1 MSKELEELI
10 KKGEGQNTEF
20 KDSLSLKREI
30 GETVSA
36 FSNAHEGTILI
47 GVSEFGDVTGVVIG
61 NRTLEELANYLKIN
75 TDPQIYPEINLC
87 QISDKYIIEV
97 KIKENDEKPVFFKTH
112 AFKRVGKTNQRI
124 STSEIRKLA
133 QEERKRLCFDER
145 ICEEASLEDIDE
157 EKVKWYLE
165 KRAEIRRVKKPE
177 EMDFE
182 TLIVNIR
189 AAKEID
195 GKIKPTNAGIL
206 FFGRNPQRFILQS
219 QLRLARFAGKTL
231 TRDFLDR
238 FDSSGTLWEM
248 IEQAEDFI
256 RKNIRLFGFRTEFT
270 FKRIDKFEYPIK
282 AIREGVINALI
293 HRDYLEPADTRVLIF
308 DDRIEIVNPGKFPE
322 GTSPENPRHIPVNP
336 VLCQLIYDVGLIEKY
351 GTGIYMMR
359 ETCRDYGTS
368 EPEYELS
375 EREIG
380 LTFRSSGK
388 AIIMSEIEKTG
399 VKLND
404 RQKKAFK
411 HILGEGRIS
420 TKDYCELNNVVPNT
434 AYRDLNEMMQMG
446 LIRRVDKGRSTHYI
460 PIE

>member
-1 MSKELEELI
+1 MSNEVEELI
-10 KKGEGQNTEF
+10 ITGESQNTEF
-20 KDSLSLKREI
+20 KDSISLKREI

-36 FSNAHEGTILI
+36 FSNAHGGTILI
-47 GVSEFGDVTGVVIG
+47 GVSDFGDVTGVEVG
-61 NRTLEELANYLKIN
+61 KRTLEELANYLKIN
-75 TDPQIYPEINLC
+75 TDPPIYPEINLC
-87 QISDKYIIEV
+87 QICDKDIIEV

-112 AFKRVGKTNQRI
+112 AFKRVGRTNQRI

-133 QEERKRLCFDER
+133 REERKRLCFDER
-145 ICEEASLEDIDE
+145 ICEEASLDDIDE

-165 KRAEIRRVKKPE
+165 KREEIRRVKKPK
-177 EMDFE
+177 EMDLE
-182 TLIVNIR
+182 TLLVNIR
-189 AAKEID
+189 AAKETD

-238 FDSSGTLWEM
+238 LDSSGTLWEM
-248 IEQAEDFI
+248 IEQADDFI
-256 RKNIRLFGFRTEFT
+256 RKNIRLLGFRTEFT
-270 FKRIDKFEYPIK
+270 FKRIDKFEYPTK
-282 AIREGVINALI
+282 AIREGVINALV

-322 GTSPENPRHIPVNP
+322 GTTPENPRHIPVNP
-336 VLCQLIYDVGLIEKY
+336 VLCQLIYDVGFIEKY
-351 GTGIYMMR
+351 GTGIYMMM
-359 ETCRDYGTS
+359 EICGQYGTP
-368 EPEYELS
+368 EPKYELS
-375 EREIG
+375 ERETE

-388 AIIMSEIEKTG
+388 AIIISEIEKTG

-420 TKDYCELNNVVPNT
+420 TKDYCDLNNVVPNT